1 MLKQATYLN
10 ERDCVGRYI
19 FSATRKT
26 NRSGIKTFMR
36 EVNVIVLFVKRIAV
50 R

>member
-1 MLKQATYLN
+1 MLKQAAYLN

-26 NRSGIKTFMR
+26 NRTGIKTFLR
-36 EVNVIVLFVKRIAV
+36 TNVIVLFVKRIAV